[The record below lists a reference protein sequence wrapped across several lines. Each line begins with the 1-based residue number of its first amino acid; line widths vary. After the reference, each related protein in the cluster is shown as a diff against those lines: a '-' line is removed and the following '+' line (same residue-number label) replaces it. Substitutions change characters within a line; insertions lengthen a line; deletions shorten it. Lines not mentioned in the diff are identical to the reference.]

1 MGDVGRFVPAVVV
14 ALIFAAS
21 AAAAVTPIVA
31 KVVLLPSQVGKGFVL
46 VTRSDGYG
54 MKQRTLDLCG
64 TKNYPSE
71 TLRTSRLQVNY
82 LKNKSKLGVSNEVVT
97 YGTDGGAA
105 QALREVTQHATTCP
119 NHKIDP
125 GENNLPPLLFTIKR
139 LNDSHLLK
147 GYLAV
152 QIRVRGSYNNQH
164 IDETSY
170 AVYQRKGNLLSGIY
184 SFGPAT
190 EAQLQL
196 CLHAAEQS
204 AKNLLKVGKT
214 TSSGPTA

>member
-1 MGDVGRFVPAVVV
+1 MRRAFLAVLVGAVVV
-14 ALIFAAS
+14 TAS
-21 AAAAVTPIVA
+21 AVAAATPTVA
-31 KVVLLPSQVGKGFVL
+31 KVVLLPTQVGKGYVL

-54 MKQRTLDLCG
+54 MTTRTLDLCG

-71 TLRTSRLQVNY
+71 ALRTSRLQVNY
-82 LKNKSKLGVSNEVVT
+82 LKNKSKLGISNEVVT
-97 YGTDGGAA
+97 YKSGGAT
-105 QALREVTQHATTCP
+105 QAMHEVTVHATTCP
-119 NHKIDP
+119 THKIDP

-139 LNDSHLLK
+139 LKDAHLIK

-152 QIRVRGSYNNQH
+152 QIRVRGAYQGKK

-170 AVYQRKGNLLSGIY
+170 AVYQRIGNLLSGVY

-190 EAQLQL
+190 EAQQLL

-204 AKNLLKVGKT
+204 AKNLRKLGT
-214 TSSGPTA
+214 TSSGGPTA

>member
-1 MGDVGRFVPAVVV
+1 MRRAFLVVLAG
-14 ALIFAAS
+14 ALVLVAS
-21 AAAAVTPIVA
+21 ATAAATPTVA
-31 KVVLLPSQVGKGFVL
+31 KVVLLPSQVGKGYVL

-54 MKQRTLDLCG
+54 MKARTLDLCG

-97 YGTDGGAA
+97 YKTGGAA
-105 QALREVTQHATTCP
+105 QAMREVTLHATTCP

-125 GENNLPPLLFTIKR
+125 GENNLPPLLFTITR
-139 LNDSHLLK
+139 LTDGHLLK

-152 QIRVRGSYNNQH
+152 QIRVRGRYQGKN

-170 AVYQRKGNLLSGIY
+170 AVYQRKGNVLSGVY
-184 SFGPAT
+184 SFGAAT
-190 EAQLQL
+190 EAQQLL

-204 AKNLLKVGKT
+204 AKNLRKLGSA